1 MTMDYNTAL
10 RTQQMQDIIDDT
22 DGGGA
27 GQLVLLASAQQTIN
41 GAATG
46 PILGNIT
53 LPVPSAVAAAG
64 VWTLDATPALT
75 TTAIGGGGTIQSFRI
90 LDNAGTAIA
99 GGTAGLAGTDMLL
112 DVVDVTDGDTINV
125 NSGQIT
131 NGNA

>member
-10 RTQQMQDIIDDT
+10 RTQQMQDLIDDT
-22 DGGGA
+22 DAGGA

-46 PILGNIT
+46 PILGNVT
-53 LPVPSAVAAAG
+53 LPVPSGVAAAG
-64 VWTLDATPALT
+64 VWTLQGTPLS

-90 LDNAGTAIA
+90 LDNGGTAIA
-99 GGTAGLAGTDMLL
+99 GGTAGTSGTDLIL
-112 DVVDVTDGDTINV
+112 DSATVSDGDTINI